1 MTDASAPPRNPEW
14 LAHRYDA
21 PGDRIQ
27 FVEVPRAR
35 HAEIPFL
42 TDEYLPAAATPRV
55 ISRTTAVEQAPA
67 PAPLHFIFHSAFCC
81 STLLVRALDAPGLA
95 MGLSEPVILNDIMGW
110 RRRDRPDGPRIAAVT
125 DAALRLLARPFG
137 PGEAVIV
144 KPSNLLNPLAP
155 GLLQLRPESAALL
168 LHTSLEAYL
177 GSIARKGMWGRLWV
191 RDLLAKLLPEGLIRL
206 GLEGDDYLRLTDI
219 QAAAVGWLAQHAHFA
234 ALAERFGPVRV
245 RTLDSDTF
253 LARPAETL
261 LALGRH
267 YRLPLDEARA
277 ARLAA
282 GPAFGRNSKSGEAF
296 GAADRA
302 ADKARALQTHGEEVG
317 MVLEWA
323 RAVAANAGVP
333 ERLPHPLLG

>member
-1 MTDASAPPRNPEW
+1 MAGSPAETPEW
-14 LAHRYDA
+14 LAHRYD
-21 PGDRIQ
+21 PVGDRVQ

-42 TDEYLPAAATPRV
+42 TDEYLPGAKTPRV
-55 ISRTTAVEQAPA
+55 LGRPAAMAEAAVSG
-67 PAPLHFIFHSAFCC
+67 PLHFIFHSAFCC
-81 STLLVRALDAPGLA
+81 STLLVRALDDPGLA

-110 RRRDRPDGPRIAAVT
+110 RLRDRPDGPRIGAVLD
-125 DAALRLLARPFG
+125 DALTLLARPFG

-144 KPSNLLNPLAP
+144 KPSNLVNPLAH
-155 GLLQLRPESAALL
+155 GLLQMRPEARALL
-168 LHTSLEAYL
+168 LHTSLDGYL

-191 RDLLAKLLPEGLIRL
+191 RDLLAKLLPEGIIDL
-206 GLEGDDYLRLTDI
+206 GLAGDDYLRLTDI

-234 ALAERFGPVRV
+234 KLAGRFGPARV
-245 RTLDSDTF
+245 RTLDSDVL
-253 LARPAETL
+253 LARPQEAL
-261 LALGRH
+261 LALGQH
-267 YRLPLDEARA
+267 FGLGIDSAMA

-302 ADKARALQTHGEEVG
+302 ADRSRGLEAHGEEIG

-323 RAVAANAGVP
+323 RAVAANAGVALV
-333 ERLPHPLLG
+333 LPNSLLP